1 MVFCSNDKD
10 LSLRVDVI
18 GWNSLLKKKK
28 KYIYIY
34 IYRRMPKFMISTLI
48 YLKKTIGLLL
58 QQFFL
63 FLISSITNYVINIWK
78 SICQNPLLAHINPFV
93 EDL

>member
-1 MVFCSNDKD
+1 
-10 LSLRVDVI
+10 
-18 GWNSLLKKKK
+18 
-28 KYIYIY
+28 
-34 IYRRMPKFMISTLI
+34 MISTLI

-78 SICQNPLLAHINPFV
+78 SIRQSPLLAHINPFV